1 MAETIPLAIAGVG
14 LLQFVLGIVAYVD
27 ANRRELDYPVA
38 YFYGISIPLVG
49 FFVLA
54 AYLSRREELPTRDLA
69 PPTVTET
76 AGDAVWT
83 IENRG
88 LRRLPRRLAYAIQDG
103 QTLWRVAVTG
113 PPILLVLAA
122 LVDARIA
129 IALSGFCCLFWLTY
143 LGTANA
149 FTDTTIRLD
158 RADGTIEVTWR
169 GGDHPLS
176 PSGSEQE
183 IDLAGV
189 QRVEL
194 RRVGAQPLAILRYET
209 RFSVSPRSILVPR
222 DQLAILRGM
231 LSSHDIPI
239 RDRIE
244 EGTSSTVVRRRN
256 TEGLLSLVVLPL
268 GVGIVWPQFFFIGPV
283 VALVFFT
290 VLWLVV
296 KWSVGMFDRIESSL
310 TAFYDRY

>member
-1 MAETIPLAIAGVG
+1 MADTIPLGIAGVV
-14 LLQFVLGIVAYVD
+14 LLQFVLGGFVYMD
-27 ANRRELDYPVA
+27 ANRRELDYSGL
-38 YFYGISIPLVG
+38 YFYGVSIPLVG
-49 FFVLA
+49 FLILA
-54 AYLSRREELPTRDLA
+54 AYLSRRKELPTRDFA
-69 PPTVTET
+69 PPTTTET
-76 AGDAVWT
+76 AGEAVWT

-88 LRRLPRRLAYAIQDG
+88 LRRLPRRLVYTIQDG
-103 QTLWRVAVTG
+103 QTLWQVAVTG
-113 PPILLVLAA
+113 SPILLILAV

-129 IALSGFCCLFWLTY
+129 IVLSWFCCLFWLTY

-158 RADGTIEVTWR
+158 IADGTIEVTWR

-194 RRVGAQPLAILRYET
+194 RRVGTQPLAILRYET
-209 RFSVSPRSILVPR
+209 RFSVSPRSVLVPTS
-222 DQLAILRGM
+222 QLDVLREM

-244 EGTSSTVVRRRN
+244 EGTSRTVVRRRN
-256 TEGLLSLVVLPL
+256 AEGLLSLV
-268 GVGIVWPQFFFIGPV
+268 GIPFGAGFVWPQFFFAGPIV
-283 VALVFFT
+283 PLAFFIA
-290 VLWLVV
+290 LWLVV
-296 KWSVGMFDRIESSL
+296 KWSIGIFDRIRSLL
-310 TAFYDRY
+310 TAFSDQY